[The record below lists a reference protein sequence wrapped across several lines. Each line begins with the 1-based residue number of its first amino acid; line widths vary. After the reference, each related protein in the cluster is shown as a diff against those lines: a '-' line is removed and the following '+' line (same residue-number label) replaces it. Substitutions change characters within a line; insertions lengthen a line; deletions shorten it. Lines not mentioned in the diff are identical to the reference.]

1 MVDEFDRMQ
10 DTYYRMAEE
19 AESSGSNGSRYK
31 HGLSPRVVNK
41 ETSSDVI
48 ARNHRKIYLEK
59 PEYKG
64 LFDKGFTFRGNCKI
78 GSRVL
83 KEILDENGRENV
95 KTRLGKTAYD
105 LEGNLIEEHVAVF
118 EKRK

>member
-1 MVDEFDRMQ
+1 MVDDFDRMQ
-10 DTYYRMAEE
+10 DTYYRMVEE
-19 AESSGSNGSRYK
+19 EESYGSNGSRYG
-31 HGLSPRVVNK
+31 HGLSPRVINK
-41 ETSSDVI
+41 ETTSDVI
-48 ARNHRKIYLEK
+48 VRNHRKIYIEK

-78 GSRVL
+78 GSKVL
-83 KEILDENGRENV
+83 KEILDENERENV

-105 LEGNLIEEHVAVF
+105 LSGNLIEGHVAVF